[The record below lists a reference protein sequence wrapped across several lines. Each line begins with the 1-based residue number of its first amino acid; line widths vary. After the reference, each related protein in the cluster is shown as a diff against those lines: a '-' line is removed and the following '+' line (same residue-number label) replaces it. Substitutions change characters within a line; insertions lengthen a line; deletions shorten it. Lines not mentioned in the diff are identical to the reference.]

1 LKEVEKEGMHCHL
14 HDPKRKCK
22 GSTKKG
28 AKCGGVTKKGEE
40 YCWRHLG
47 EKKSKVMVNDDYPS
61 DYDSDLQ
68 YEEEVAPPKKS
79 QKKKSK
85 VISSDEEEV
94 APPKK
99 SRKKKSKV
107 ISSDEDTSDEESSSG
122 FSKEEIKWEQ
132 CRFDKRREYSTNFQ
146 IHYKYLLKERGGDKI
161 VGLLFDIPDK
171 HHFAYH
177 RSHTITSGEKKILS
191 EMGFT
196 YDVEEIEKGSSD
208 PNYES
213 SSNEEEVAP
222 PKKSQKKKSKVI
234 SSDEEEVISSKSPI
248 RRRVT
253 VETEDEM

>member
-1 LKEVEKEGMHCHL
+1 MYVKITIELVEGLLRVFCGKRGLEPKSKEVQRVFAAVANAGDVKKYFFCEAKCVSSKKRCLKEVEKEGMHCHL

-99 SRKKKSKV
+99 S
-107 ISSDEDTSDEESSSG
+107 
-122 FSKEEIKWEQ
+122 
-132 CRFDKRREYSTNFQ
+132 
-146 IHYKYLLKERGGDKI
+146 
-161 VGLLFDIPDK
+161 
-171 HHFAYH
+171 
-177 RSHTITSGEKKILS
+177 
-191 EMGFT
+191 
-196 YDVEEIEKGSSD
+196 
-208 PNYES
+208 
-213 SSNEEEVAP
+213 
-222 PKKSQKKKSKVI
+222 QKKKSKVI
-234 SSDEEEVISSKSPI
+234 SSDEEEVISSKKSPI